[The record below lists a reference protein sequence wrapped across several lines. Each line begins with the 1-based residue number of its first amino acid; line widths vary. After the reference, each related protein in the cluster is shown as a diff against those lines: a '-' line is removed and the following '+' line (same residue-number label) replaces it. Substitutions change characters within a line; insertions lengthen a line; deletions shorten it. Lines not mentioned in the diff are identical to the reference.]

1 MKNRL
6 LMRPAVFVA
15 ACLLAAGA
23 ACASAQDRDR
33 WFKVELLVFGQG
45 QGGAG
50 ETWEA
55 TPKLAYPVTH
65 RFLVEPERV
74 AANQAE
80 HAGAHSELDVYG
92 RQIISDPEPARNAS
106 TPPGEV
112 ATPGFDQPSTPTP
125 FQVLPASQLEFRG
138 KAAYMQRT
146 GRYTTLFH
154 QTWLQ
159 PVTDQT
165 RALPIV
171 LDRSGDTGEWS
182 RLQGSITLYLSRYLH
197 LQTNLWLN
205 TQGEYLTGEW
215 RMPPPPLGPP
225 SLILENAATD
235 TREGWIEPQARSNE
249 TGIGETQGADELE
262 QGPVYPYRHA
272 VLLKQKRRMRSNEVH
287 YLDHPLI
294 GVVIKLTPLSE
305 EDLPL
310 FGQAEQSGNYPLLQP

>member
-1 MKNRL
+1 MKSHL
-6 LMRPAVFVA
+6 LMQPALFAA

-23 ACASAQDRDR
+23 SCASAQDGNR

-45 QGGAG
+45 QGSAG

-55 TPKLAYPVTH
+55 TPKLAYPDTH
-65 RFLVEPERV
+65 RFLVEPELV

-80 HAGAHSELDVYG
+80 HARAYSELDAYG
-92 RQIISDPEPARNAS
+92 RQIISDAEPARNTS
-106 TPPGEV
+106 TPTGEG
-112 ATPGFDQPSTPTP
+112 ATPGLDQPSTPTP
-125 FQVLPASQLEFRG
+125 FRVLPASQREFRG

-154 QTWLQ
+154 QAWLQ

-197 LQTNLWLN
+197 LKTNLWLN
-205 TQGEYLTGEW
+205 TQGDYLSGEW
-215 RMPPPPLGPP
+215 RMPPPPMGPP
-225 SLILENAATD
+225 SLILENATTD
-235 TREGWIEPQARSNE
+235 NREGWIEPQASSNE
-249 TGIGETQGADELE
+249 TGTGETPGGDELE

-272 VLLKQKRRMRSNEVH
+272 VLLQQKRRMRSNEVH

-294 GVVIKLTPLSE
+294 GVVIKLTPLSG

-310 FGQAEQSGNYPLLQP
+310 FGQAEQSGNYPPL